1 MSRAYTTRRLG
12 IVQAIVSKLKDI
24 NGSGAYLTDL
34 NENVSP
40 RLKFWDEVEVFP
52 TVHLN
57 AGSETR
63 EYQAGGYK
71 DRFLSITLRCYVQ
84 AEDAVEALDELME
97 DVETVLE
104 ENSRLEYFDR
114 TNTGQFTQQITI
126 VSIETDE
133 GVLEPMGVGEML
145 IEVRYQKMQAR
156 AKVHVLAFSR

>member
-12 IVQAIVSKLKDI
+12 IVSAIVNKLKDI
-24 NGSGAYLTDL
+24 DGSGAYLSDL

-40 RLKFWDEVEVFP
+40 RLKFWDEVEEFP
-52 TVHLN
+52 AIHLN

-63 EYQAGGYK
+63 EYQGGGYK
-71 DRFLSITLRCYVQ
+71 DRFLTITVRCYVQ
-84 AEDAVEALDELME
+84 AEDAVQALDELME

-114 TNTGQFTQQITI
+114 TNTSQFTQQITVI
-126 VSIETDE
+126 SLDTDE

-145 IEVRYQKMQAR
+145 LEVRY
-156 AKVHVLAFSR
+156 

>member
-12 IVQAIVSKLKDI
+12 IITALVDKLKTI
-24 NGSGAYLTDL
+24 NGAGAFLTDL
-34 NENVSP
+34 GENVSP
-40 RLKFWDEVEVFP
+40 RLKFWDEVEEFP
-52 TVHLN
+52 AIHLN

-71 DRFLSITLRCYVQ
+71 DRFLSVTVRCYVQ

-104 ENSRLEYFDR
+104 ENSRLKYKDR
-114 TNTGQFTQQITI
+114 TNTDQYTQQITI
-126 VSIETDE
+126 VSLDTDE

-145 IEVRYQKMQAR
+145 LEVRY
-156 AKVHVLAFSR
+156 